1 MEKLTRLFGRSIRF
15 AYHCFDRI
23 VIRGYLS
30 TLSRPENLVY
40 FFRTIKQVECIRKEM
55 LRKRTDQYLSWVNA
69 YTRNHEIPMVWA
81 QKDIRKKDDLAP
93 LRTRMQREGRV
104 GVYYVLKSME
114 QGPSFR
120 IVKPKYPVADPTWRI
135 VAAQRSRYTHL
146 YFYIIDDV
154 LGPFSMRIGAYLPFY
169 ATYYLNGHDI
179 IAPMLAAEDV
189 RFRMKENAFVSV
201 GDPGALQTAADSI
214 DPRRI
219 QERMDYWTF
228 MLGPKFAQHEREGM
242 DLRRYYY
249 INQIEYAQNIVFKR
263 NHPIHS
269 IFERSC
275 DLGLARITT
284 QRIANIFGWRITK
297 LTKGKH
303 QVLLDRMDHGHHVL
317 RAYSKNASVKQYEKD
332 NTFLRIETCSNNL
345 KDFRQKKSL
354 EYLPE
359 VAEKLQAVNDRF
371 ADAQTENL
379 NVEMDYP
386 LLDKLAQPCRLKS
399 QRMAGI
405 RLENDRIIRLLEILM
420 HSSCHLGGVSA
431 AEIHQS
437 ILDAH
442 NLTPQQYTRN
452 QLAYDLRKLR
462 AHGLIERLNNRY
474 VYALSDYGRK
484 AAAMLVIVR
493 NRVIHPIAGSLFESP
508 PNSAM
513 KPNSTLHAQYRRTTK
528 SFNELIA
535 LLKAA

>member
-15 AYHCFDRI
+15 VYHSFDRI

-30 TLSRPENLVY
+30 ALSRPENLVY
-40 FFRTIKQVECIRKEM
+40 FFRTIKQVECISKET
-55 LRKRTDQYLSWVNA
+55 LRQRTDQYPWWVNA
-69 YTRNHEIPMVWA
+69 YTMNHEIPITWA
-81 QKDIRKKDDLAP
+81 EKDVRKKDDLAS
-93 LRTRMQREGRV
+93 LRTRMQREGRR

-120 IVKPKYPVADPTWRI
+120 IVKPKFPVRDPNWRI

-179 IAPMLAAEDV
+179 IAPMLTAESV
-189 RFRMKENAFVSV
+189 QFRMKENAFVSV
-201 GDPGALQTAADSI
+201 ADPGALQAAADRI

-219 QERMDYWTF
+219 QERLHYWTF

-249 INQIEYAQNIVFKR
+249 LSQVEYAQNIVFKR

-275 DLGLARITT
+275 DLGLVRITT
-284 QRIANIFGWRITK
+284 QRIADIFGWRITK
-297 LTKGKH
+297 RTKGKH
-303 QVLLDRMDHGHHVL
+303 QVVLDQMDHGHHIL
-317 RAYSKNASVKQYEKD
+317 RAYSKNAFVKQYEKN

-371 ADAQTENL
+371 GDAQAENL
-379 NVEMDYP
+379 NVEIDYP
-386 LLDKLAQPCRLKS
+386 LLETLAQPCHLQS
-399 QRMAGI
+399 QRVAGI
-405 RLENDRIIRLLEILM
+405 RLENDRMIRLLEILM
-420 HSSCHLGGVSA
+420 HSSSHLNGISA
-431 AEIHQS
+431 ADLHRAVI
-437 ILDAH
+437 AAYR
-442 NLTPQQYTRN
+442 LTPQQYTRT

-462 AHGLIERLNNRY
+462 AHGLIERPGNRY
-474 VYALSDYGRK
+474 IYSLSDYGRK

-493 NRVIHPIAGSLFESP
+493 NRILRPVAGSIFECP
-508 PNSAM
+508 PKSHL
-513 KPNSTLHAQYRRTTK
+513 KPNSTLQAQYRQTTK
-528 SFNELIA
+528 SFNDLIS
-535 LLKAA
+535 LLRAA